1 MAESS
6 AKENGVERFSTQ
18 THSHNR
24 LGGRRRRKKGR
35 NSTSSASQ
43 RSKKRTKKKGRDSA
57 PANGETA
64 KQNGGETSAI
74 FLLLAFSATEAPAP
88 SISPQKK
95 RKPVRIM
102 GTRSM
107 SINVERNLNMEPFF
121 FGKNMKSEASLGE
134 KDERLIK

>member
-64 KQNGGETSAI
+64 KQNGGEASAI
-74 FLLLAFSATEAPAP
+74 FFAVGLFGDRSAGPIDFAAKETKT
-88 SISPQKK
+88 SQNN
-95 RKPVRIM
+95 
-102 GTRSM
+102 GN
-107 SINVERNLNMEPFF
+107 SINVNKRRKKLEHGAIFF
-121 FGKNMKSEASLGE
+121 
-134 KDERLIK
+134 R